1 VGTLAGRA
9 NYVPRQGIYQ
19 PPPDRPEIR
28 MIMETDESRRI
39 QIDSGVTADPFFESV
54 LPLGMGESLEG
65 FHEYHFV

>member
-1 VGTLAGRA
+1 
-9 NYVPRQGIYQ
+9 
-19 PPPDRPEIR
+19 